1 MFQSRMLNNHISNIY
16 ESAFRFAHRDCITS
30 FEKLLKKDKFVTIN
44 QKELHVLATE
54 NFKT

>member
-1 MFQSRMLNNHISNIY
+1 MLNNHISNIY
-16 ESAFRFAHRDCITS
+16 ESAFRFAHQDCITS